1 MSLWAVMFLEYW
13 KRMNATLT
21 YQWDC
26 SEFEDIEVW
35 PLSTYTP
42 AAKTEHWPMVH
53 FRLCLLQER
62 PRPQFTAMAPM
73 MTKNLITGKDEP
85 YFPKRN
91 RFNRI
96 VAGSM
101 VIIMMVREL
110 LSWVEMWGL
119 EQEWSWDKRALLK
132 TIITTHSA
140 PMFLQIAVVMMF
152 LVSIILYRIIIAI
165 VVSRS
170 GNFLVVASVRHLCG
184 SLPL

>member
-1 MSLWAVMFLEYW
+1 MFSCHSCLLFFQAGRLFDHGGTVFFSIFMSLWAVMFLEYW

-119 EQEWSWDKRALLK
+119 EQEQSDLGIKE
-132 TIITTHSA
+132 H
-140 PMFLQIAVVMMF
+140 F
-152 LVSIILYRIIIAI
+152 
-165 VVSRS
+165 
-170 GNFLVVASVRHLCG
+170 
-184 SLPL
+184 